1 MATFSL
7 PVKKTAGTKW
17 SEGYRLSPNV
27 CILGTPKEA
36 RQEPVRASGSYI
48 SPFAC
53 AVSCQQKTRLLLI
66 LVTRFTCQPERLSL
80 LAQPGSPAVTGT
92 DSKGTNAEVHG
103 SWEPLP
109 L

>member
-1 MATFSL
+1 MTTFSL
-7 PVKKTAGTKW
+7 PLKKTVGTKW
-17 SEGYRLSPNV
+17 SKGFELSPNV
-27 CILGTPKEA
+27 CILGTHKEA

-53 AVSCQQKTRLLLI
+53 AVSCQNKTRLLLI
-66 LVTRFTCQPERLSL
+66 LVTWFTCHPERLSL

-92 DSKGTNAEVHG
+92 DSKGTEVHG